1 MDNIQALADHMII
14 TGQMQKA
21 HLEIAKQLIELK
33 HNVKITSIEFEDGSG
48 KSFNIT
54 TTGWEPKQHV
64 RL

>member
-1 MDNIQALADHMII
+1 MSTAK
-14 TGQMQKA
+14 QMQKA
-21 HLEIAKQLIELK
+21 HLDIAKQLIEMK

-54 TTGWEPKQHV
+54 TSGWAKPQHV

>member
-1 MDNIQALADHMII
+1 MV
-14 TGQMQKA
+14 TEQMQRA
-21 HLEIAKQLIELK
+21 HLDLARQLIELK

-54 TTGWEPKQHV
+54 TSGWAQKQHV